1 MKYFHMGIFL
11 ILWVYLIK
19 KYGCQTKAFFSVN
32 QCFLDHI
39 KETQLKV
46 RVDYTC
52 PELQKLIFNVVIN
65 HGPLQYTVLC
75 VVI

>member
-1 MKYFHMGIFL
+1 MDEIFPYGHFSDPLGIPNQK
-11 ILWVYLIK
+11 ILVSNQGI
-19 KYGCQTKAFFSVN
+19 FSVN

-52 PELQKLIFNVVIN
+52 PELQKLFFNVVIN
-65 HGPLQYTVLC
+65 HGPLQYTVL
-75 VVI
+75 